1 MLAGM
6 GYNTIITFLET
17 MKSIGQKLILIFLF
31 AERLK
36 ASKSLKVKC
45 CYSYLDVTT

>member
-6 GYNTIITFLET
+6 GFSAITFLET
-17 MKSIGQKLILIFLF
+17 MKNIGQKLILIFLF

-36 ASKSLKVKC
+36 IKC